1 MKPFFTI
8 LFFISCSFIFSQETM
23 VPSPDD
29 FEGDVNVSASD
40 ETGTWENNGTEMDS
54 TFYNGIR
61 YQPDDAENTIITI
74 AEDPTNSSNKVLK
87 YDDKGTNFYANV
99 KYQTQKKM
107 DLSSFNKFIIK
118 AYVQAGYEGS
128 SSGDVNYPSLSF
140 RLQNRELS
148 SPWETDK
155 RIHKQLGNSG
165 EWVTVEFDFSKEFG
179 DDVINDTQYD
189 QIVIQFN
196 MEGANEAVIGY
207 LDDLIIVEGSAFV
220 PNETISPVGDD
231 FEGSVNIDAN
241 NDTTYNNRI
250 RYQPGTPGAE
260 AVELTV
266 VTDPTDPSNK
276 VLKYNDTGNYWS
288 QMRVQYKNK
297 LDLKTLNKFTV
308 RAYVP
313 SVLMDGTS
321 SGSTDYPSLS
331 FRLQNRDLSAPYNSD
346 KRIHKEL
353 VADQWNT
360 IEFDFKREF
369 GDELTNSIEYD
380 QIVIQFNME
389 GNSEKVVGYLD
400 DITVSEGSTP
410 LPSAPSDQAPN
421 PGYSNAEVLPIW
433 TGLYQNGYAFDV
445 FTKGAAS
452 TNGNIFN
459 ASWSGSSLDKYSGI
473 NEELMKFTNLSYV
486 GNEFVSPFV
495 DISTYDF
502 IHMDIWAKEDG
513 FIQFFLLDE
522 IQPESKKIIE
532 VNGQQWNTIK
542 IKICDFDIVEK
553 ELLKTAIQKFK
564 WNSDA
569 SGTPSVFYVSNL
581 LFYKDSSVSCTPPS
595 DIEPDSNSSDPT
607 LDSNTVKSIFGDT
620 YTSLDWTG
628 PFNSASWNDGVL
640 VAPFELENGNSV
652 IKLKNLNYGGIYLEA
667 TSTDSGTAQDF
678 TGMTHMIM
686 DVWSKNGE
694 EFDFFFFDG
703 GSEQKSI
710 ITPSESSNWNR
721 IIIPLSDFHLLPEQ
735 RELNL
740 TSVSGF
746 KFDPAGNNI
755 EMMYIDNWFFSNA
768 SSLTINDLKSFSFII
783 YPNPVISHFNID
795 SGLNIN
801 EVIIYSVIGVKI
813 DTRKVINN
821 KVDVSDL
828 KSGMYFIKHDKA
840 FSKFIKK

>member
-1 MKPFFTI
+1 MKPLFTI
-8 LFFISCSFIFSQETM
+8 VFIFLYSFVLSQETM
-23 VPSPDD
+23 LPSPDD

-40 ETGTWENNGTEMDS
+40 ETGTWENNGTEMDP

-74 AEDPTNSSNKVLK
+74 SEDPTNSSNKVLK

-99 KYQTQKKM
+99 KYQTEKKM
-107 DLSSFNKFIIK
+107 DLSNYNKFVIR
-118 AYVQAGYEGS
+118 AFVESGFEGTK
-128 SSGDVNYPSLSF
+128 SGEINYPSLSF

-148 SPWETDK
+148 SPWDTDK
-155 RIHKQLGNSG
+155 RIHKELLKTD

-179 DDVINDTQYD
+179 DEVINDTQYD

-207 LDDLIIVEGSAFV
+207 LDDLTISQGSAYV
-220 PNETISPVGDD
+220 PDQTMSPVGDD
-231 FEGSVNIDAN
+231 FESNVNVDAN
-241 NDTTYNNRI
+241 NDSTYNNGI
-250 RYQPGTPGAE
+250 RYQPGSPGNE

-266 VTDPTDPSNK
+266 VSDPTDDSNK
-276 VLKYNDTGNYWS
+276 VLKYNDTGNYWT
-288 QMRVQYKNK
+288 QMRLQYENK

-313 SVLMDGTS
+313 SALMDGNS

-360 IEFDFKREF
+360 VEFDFKREF
-369 GDELTNSIEYD
+369 GEELINSTDYD

-400 DITVSEGSTP
+400 DISVSEGSTP
-410 LPSAPSDQAPN
+410 LPNAPTDQSPQPA
-421 PGYSNAEVLPIW
+421 YSNTEVLPIW
-433 TGLYQNGYAFDV
+433 TGAYQDGYVFDN
-445 FTKGAAS
+445 FTQGTAS
-452 TNGNIFN
+452 TNGNTFN
-459 ASWSGSSLDKYSGI
+459 ASWSGSNLEKHTGI

-486 GNEFVSPFV
+486 GNEFASPFI

-502 IHMDIWAKEDG
+502 VHMDIWAKEDG

-522 IQPESKKIIE
+522 IKPESKKIIE
-532 VNGQQWNTIK
+532 VKGQQWNTIK
-542 IKICDFDIVEK
+542 LKICDFDSVEK
-553 ELLKTAIQKFK
+553 ELLKTAVQKFK

-569 SGTPSVFYVSNL
+569 GGTPSIFYVANL
-581 LFYKDSSVSCTPPS
+581 LFYKDSSVACTPPS
-595 DIEPDSNSSDPT
+595 DVEPDSKSLDPNIDSS
-607 LDSNTVKSIFGDT
+607 TVKSIFGDT
-620 YTSLDWTG
+620 YTSFDWSG

-640 VAPFELENGNSV
+640 VAPFELKNGNSV

-667 TSTDSGTAQDF
+667 TSTDSGKVQDF
-678 TGMTHMIM
+678 TGMTHMVM
-686 DVWSKNGE
+686 DVWSLNGE

-703 GSEQKSI
+703 GSEQKSTL
-710 ITPSESSNWNR
+710 TPSKSSNWER
-721 IIIPLSDFHLLPEQ
+721 IIVPLSDFHLLPEE

-746 KFDPAGNNI
+746 KFDPAGSNI
-755 EMMYIDNWFFSNA
+755 EMMYIDNWFFSN
-768 SSLTINDLKSFSFII
+768 SNSLSINDLKSFSFTI
-783 YPNPVISHFNID
+783 YPNPVTSVISINSD
-795 SGLNIN
+795 LRLNQ
-801 EVIIYSVIGVKI
+801 VDIYSMIGAKI
-813 DTRKVINN
+813 DTRKVKEN

-828 KSGMYFIKHDKA
+828 NSGMYFITYDKV
-840 FSKFIKK
+840 FTKFIKK